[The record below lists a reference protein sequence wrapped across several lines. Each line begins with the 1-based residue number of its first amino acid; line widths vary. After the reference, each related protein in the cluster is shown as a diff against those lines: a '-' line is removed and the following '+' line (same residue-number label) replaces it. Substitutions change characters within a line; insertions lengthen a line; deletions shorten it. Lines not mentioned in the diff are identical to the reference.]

1 MQNKLVN
8 HDLHYYYMKHMRGH
22 QTNQKQ
28 KYAMPKYDQ
37 KLIETQSMHARMIC
51 PFERPIR
58 GLFYT
63 CIMDIQNGK
72 ITSGQRL

>member
-8 HDLHYYYMKHMRGH
+8 HDLHYNYMKRMRGH
-22 QTNQKQ
+22 QRNQKQ

-37 KLIETQSMHARMIC
+37 KPIETQSMHARMIC

-58 GLFYT
+58 VLFYT

-72 ITSGQRL
+72 ITSKQGL